1 MTEIIEKRY
10 SFEFFKREAVERFLA
25 LDKYDYI
32 RNNLY
37 NTDISTDD
45 KYQKTFNSFFRV
57 RRNERWRKKFY
68 KYFEKVKNNKNISF
82 ETIVKD
88 LLLETGNI
96 EASFSSKLLATIN
109 TNMPIWDQYILKNLD
124 LKVKGITKEER
135 LDSVIDLYNEIIK
148 KEQAML
154 SDPKIR
160 KTVKEFKDYF
170 PEYDLSDIKILDYI
184 LWNLR
189 DDE

>member
-10 SFEFFKREAVERFLA
+10 SFEFFKREAIERFLA
-25 LDKYDYI
+25 LEKYDYI
-32 RNNLY
+32 RKELY
-37 NTDISTDD
+37 NTDISTDEE
-45 KYQKTFNSFFRV
+45 YQKAFNSFFRV
-57 RRNERWRKKFY
+57 RRNEKWRKKFY

-109 TNMPIWDQYILKNLD
+109 PNMPIWDQYILKNLD
-124 LKVKGITKEER
+124 LKITGTTKNER
-135 LDSVIDLYNEIIK
+135 LSSVIDLYNKIVM
-148 KEQAML
+148 KEQKLL
-154 SDPKIR
+154 SDTNIK

-170 PEYDLSDIKILDYI
+170 PEYDLSNIKILDYI

>member
-1 MTEIIEKRY
+1 MKEIIEKRY

-25 LDKYDYI
+25 LEKYEYI
-32 RNNLY
+32 RKELY
-37 NTDISTDD
+37 NTDISNDD
-45 KYQKTFNSFFRV
+45 EYQKTFNSFFRV
-57 RRNERWRKKFY
+57 RRNEKWRKKFY

-109 TNMPIWDQYILKNLD
+109 TSMPIWDQYILKNLD
-124 LKVKGITKEER
+124 LKVKGTTKEER
-135 LDSVIDLYNEIIK
+135 LNSVIELYNEIVK
-148 KEQAML
+148 KEQAL
-154 SDPKIR
+154 LNDTKIR
-160 KTVKEFKDYF
+160 KTVKEFKEYF